1 MTEEAVEIRVSRG
14 QGNSSGEIARM
25 FRATRC
31 VAIYAAKTC
40 LSTEWQMIASGT
52 WSNANYRKLLSKRF
66 RRSRPKSTMRLES
79 VELFIAGMPNPP
91 SILNRDCSPQRAL
104 SQATQA
110 GRGQRSKAATSSLF
124 RPLGSP
130 IRSMAT
136 ILPRETVKPITLMG
150 CPSSTMRASAALISK
165 ILGPRD

>member
-1 MTEEAVEIRVSRG
+1 VTEEAVEIRVSRG

-66 RRSRPKSTMRLES
+66 RRSRPKSTMRLNLSSYSSPEAEPAQHTEQRLFTAAGAFAS
-79 VELFIAGMPNPP
+79 DSSGAWPALQGGHIELVQTVGIADPVNGYD
-91 SILNRDCSPQRAL
+91 L
-104 SQATQA
+104 ATGNGEA
-110 GRGQRSKAATSSLF
+110 
-124 RPLGSP
+124 
-130 IRSMAT
+130 
-136 ILPRETVKPITLMG
+136 PITLMG